1 MLSKNLKK
9 QCYVWFQYANLASWH
24 QMMISSETTRLFRYP
39 IGMLGTILERQKVML
54 LVFESHRNT
63 LFNLGNT
70 LSTSVD
76 LRVDQ
81 NAWKYGYCGDISP
94 RVVLDDEFLWSIF
107 FRNSKKWT
115 ISFLTHYQPCSYDVY
130 IFFYT
135 LRHMCSKILKIRRFV
150 SFLYNNLT
158 SCLIYI
164 RNICIFRYRYSKFF
178 EVVNF
183 FVN

>member
-1 MLSKNLKK
+1 MLKK

-24 QMMISSETTRLFRYP
+24 QISILSETTRLFRHP

-63 LFNLGNT
+63 PFNLGNT
-70 LSTSVD
+70 LSTTID
-76 LRVDQ
+76 LRVGQ
-81 NAWKYGYCGDISP
+81 NVWKYGYYGHISP

-115 ISFLTHYQPCSYDVY
+115 MSFLTHYQPCSYDVK

-135 LRHMCSKILKIRRFV
+135 LRHMCSKILKKLRPLIFT
-150 SFLYNNLT
+150 YTNLT
-158 SCLIYI
+158 SCLRYI
-164 RNICIFRYRYSKFF
+164 SF
-178 EVVNF
+178 EKTVD
-183 FVN
+183 